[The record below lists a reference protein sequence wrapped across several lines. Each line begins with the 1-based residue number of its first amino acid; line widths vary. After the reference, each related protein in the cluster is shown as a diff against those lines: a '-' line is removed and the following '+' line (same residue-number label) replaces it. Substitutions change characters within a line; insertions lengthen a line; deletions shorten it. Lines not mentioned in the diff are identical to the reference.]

1 MNRSSIHARRMKA
14 IARLTMPP
22 ITLRLVIRTGRLD
35 QNNWQNLELVGKR
48 SNLFHPKMLIESSN
62 VARSNLVHDS
72 ADKLVSIRAPRAG
85 RNGNHIPRRRSGSA
99 VSIRAPRAGRNRE
112 LLAALPEDERFNP
125 RPACGAKRNTTAVP
139 ASLSS
144 FNPRPACG
152 AKLNGRR
159 LMDTLPTVSIR
170 APRAGRNRGR

>member
-1 MNRSSIHARRMKA
+1 
-14 IARLTMPP
+14 MPP

-85 RNGNHIPRRRSGSA
+85 RNPSIVTCLGARRKGASFA
-99 VSIRAPRAGRNRE
+99 N
-112 LLAALPEDERFNP
+112 
-125 RPACGAKRNTTAVP
+125 RPASNGWTSKRRV
-139 ASLSS
+139 
-144 FNPRPACG
+144 
-152 AKLNGRR
+152 
-159 LMDTLPTVSIR
+159 
-170 APRAGRNRGR
+170 